1 MNNHKNLSNTQVYG
15 WRNQIL
21 KKVLKKCKTLI
32 NAMWISCVIQSPDS
46 VAVFNPASL
55 KLTLFCMFFDNG
67 THTLAP
73 WTFFPS
79 WMVFHVIFNLQFNLL
94 YMGNFWLLVVL
105 CLSNDNYL

>member
-1 MNNHKNLSNTQVYG
+1 
-15 WRNQIL
+15 
-21 KKVLKKCKTLI
+21 
-32 NAMWISCVIQSPDS
+32 MWISCVIQSPDS

-79 WMVFHVIFNLQFNLL
+79 WMVFHVIFNLQFNL
-94 YMGNFWLLVVL
+94 YDIYGKSLVI
-105 CLSNDNYL
+105 SGIMFK